1 MRREEH
7 SKQKSLACV
16 GSARSVSATLGLP
29 SLTACALS
37 QSALIRPQVPL
48 QGNCL
53 MWALGCVHFSALSH
67 SGSGS
72 RVLHQ
77 GADLVGSAFCALP
90 RSKQLKRPGAWR
102 VHSPQVGAASYHHPS
117 PSCLVFW
124 VHSGHA
130 FSDVLH
136 VSSGEL
142 ISGCDPPGRC
152 QPSRTPGLA

>member
-1 MRREEH
+1 MGREEH

-37 QSALIRPQVPL
+37 QSTLLRPQVPL

-53 MWALGCVHFSALSH
+53 MRALGCVHFSALSH

-77 GADLVGSAFCALP
+77 GADLGLRFVPFPGPSSSSDQVLGECTLP
-90 RSKQLKRPGAWR
+90 RWGLRLITTPVPAAW
-102 VHSPQVGAASYHHPS
+102 
-117 PSCLVFW
+117 F
-124 VHSGHA
+124 
-130 FSDVLH
+130 
-136 VSSGEL
+136 
-142 ISGCDPPGRC
+142 SGCAVGT
-152 QPSRTPGLA
+152 PSQMCCVSPLGS